1 MPTASAI
8 SPQIQKEFAVALGA
22 QDRRRELSGNFVP
35 ALLGKLPEL
44 AEDPAMLFSIAHHA
58 TLPHRAL
65 PNLELRLDQRH
76 HPAGR
81 AEHLGAAAPPPPP
94 PPPTAPSQPSNGG
107 CTSPPTARGGLSGS
121 RTRASPSRKEMKET

>member
-8 SPQIQKEFAVALGA
+8 SPQIQKELAVALGA
-22 QDRRRELSGNFVP
+22 QDRRGDLSGNLVP

-76 HPAGR
+76 HLAR
-81 AEHLGAAAPPPPP
+81 WAEQLADAPPDE
-94 PPPTAPSQPSNGG
+94 APGG
-107 CTSPPTARGGLSGS
+107 EGDG
-121 RTRASPSRKEMKET
+121 E